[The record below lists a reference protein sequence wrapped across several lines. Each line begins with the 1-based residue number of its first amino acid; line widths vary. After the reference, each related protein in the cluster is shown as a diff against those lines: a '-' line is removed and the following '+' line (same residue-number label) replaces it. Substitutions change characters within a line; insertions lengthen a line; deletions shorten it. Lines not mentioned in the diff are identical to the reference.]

1 MSLWSYLWPWS
12 RERQER
18 AERAKQVEKRF
29 QAQLKEAE
37 KRQFNLQAA
46 VETIREDRERR
57 ETESQRRPSMDPVL
71 QE

>member
-1 MSLWSYLWPWS
+1 MTLWSYLWPWS
-12 RERQER
+12 KERQER
-18 AERAKQVEKRF
+18 VEKAKQIEKRF
-29 QAQLKEAE
+29 KAQLEEAE

-57 ETESQRRPSMDPVL
+57 ATESQRRPSMDPVL